1 MRRTVLCLLSV
12 LLGLVGCD
20 RPQGYVRKGGTWH
33 YGDSTVQPE
42 DAATFKPLND
52 SFARDSKRGYYRDQA
67 IADSDG
73 PSFEALGDHEA
84 KDRLAVYYADTY
96 RRGQEYWSIRH
107 LRVEL
112 VREADPPSYRL
123 LTHGYARDRQR
134 VFFEGQAFSVRD
146 VESFTPLNAQFARD
160 QVRGY
165 YQRVEIPGSDG
176 ASFALFGEHE
186 HHYVR
191 DRKQVYYAE
200 IKTDE
205 PNRGPHPVVRP
216 LRDADPLSFQPMER
230 GYARDAMQVWYA
242 GALLTRDASSFELLP
257 RSYAR
262 TARQVYYQ
270 GRVVAAADAES
281 FAELDTPSDQADAK
295 DRNRSYLQ
303 GVRADTIANTASA
316 DRARSRAR

>member
-1 MRRTVLCLLSV
+1 MRRIVLFLLSV

-52 SFARDSKRGYYRDQA
+52 SFARDSKRGYYRDEA

-96 RRGQEYWSIRH
+96 RKGQEYWSIRH

-112 VREADPPSYRL
+112 VRDAEPSSYRL
-123 LTHGYARDRQR
+123 LAHGYARDRQR
-134 VFFEGQAFSVRD
+134 VFFVGQAFSVRD

-176 ASFALFGEHE
+176 ASFALIGEHE
-186 HHYVR
+186 DHYVR

-200 IKTDE
+200 IKTDD
-205 PNRGPHPVVRP
+205 PNRGAHPVVRP
-216 LRDADPLSFQPMER
+216 LRDADPTSFRALER
-230 GYARDAMQVWYA
+230 GYAADAAQVWYR
-242 GALLTRDASSFELLP
+242 GAPLTRDVAGFALLP

-262 TARQVYYQ
+262 TSSQVFYD
-270 GRVVAAADAES
+270 GRVVRGADAAS
-281 FAELDTPSDQADAK
+281 FAELEPPTEQADARDK
-295 DRNRSYLQ
+295 STSYLQ
-303 GVRADTIANTASA
+303 GRRVDPTATTASA
-316 DRARSRAR
+316 VRSR